1 MMTSNYFYYVT
12 ALFIFLI
19 LYHICKLA
27 KRPIRNYWTSHS
39 NDAGTDV
46 THTTNAITP
55 STAVQI
61 QTVDPVLTQEL
72 RNRRFQMILEGVIHK
87 KVKSKSENIE
97 DADIVEDNSCTS
109 IREIPSGDSDC
120 MMEKDSE
127 RMEKSDLLIE
137 TLRSIRDGLHLN
149 INSTDVDYSSKTCTI
164 CCEDYKSG
172 DDIVWSRNRKC
183 KHAFH
188 TECII
193 QWLMDHDD
201 CPMCRNKYLE
211 APQ

>member
-1 MMTSNYFYYVT
+1 M
-12 ALFIFLI
+12 
-19 LYHICKLA
+19 A
-27 KRPIRNYWTSHS
+27 KRPIRNYWNATHS
-39 NDAGTDV
+39 NESGPIAA
-46 THTTNAITP
+46 TTIATPAI
-55 STAVQI
+55 AVQT
-61 QTVDPVLTQEL
+61 QTTDPVLIQEL

-87 KVKSKSENIE
+87 KVKSKTDIE
-97 DADIVEDNSCTS
+97 EGNDHVDDDSCAS
-109 IREIPSGDSDC
+109 IREIPSGDG
-120 MMEKDSE
+120 EDSE
-127 RMEKSDLLIE
+127 RADKSDLIIE

-164 CCEDYKSG
+164 CCEDYESG
-172 DDIVWSRNRKC
+172 DDIVWSKNRKC

-211 APQ
+211 VPQ